1 MKSSGTRKNSFT
13 ESWKGE
19 PLRLIGVALT
29 NLTDESFEQLSLFED
44 NEKKERHRKLD
55 ATMDEIRQKFG
66 NDKITRASIMN
77 SNSGIARKA
86 RAQMK
91 NELEISCGKQAEKG
105 KDNGRNI

>member
-1 MKSSGTRKNSFT
+1 
-13 ESWKGE
+13 
-19 PLRLIGVALT
+19 
-29 NLTDESFEQLSLFED
+29 
-44 NEKKERHRKLD
+44 
-55 ATMDEIRQKFG
+55 MDEIRQKVG
-66 NDKITRASIMN
+66 NDEITRASIMN